1 MPRDLCVLLRRLD
14 RLVAHRIVCAYY
26 ITIADKNIDQII
38 DQIIAC
44 FLCCSTS
51 KLIHSFSSIGS
62 SNKHKAVT
70 RLNTVPHNESG
81 IVTNPSVEDV
91 GVILG
96 RRLRLLLG

>member
-26 ITIADKNIDQII
+26 KTIADKNIDQI
-38 DQIIAC
+38 
-44 FLCCSTS
+44 LCCSTS
-51 KLIHSFSSIGS
+51 KLFHSFSSIGS

-70 RLNTVPHNESG
+70 LLNTVSHNESG